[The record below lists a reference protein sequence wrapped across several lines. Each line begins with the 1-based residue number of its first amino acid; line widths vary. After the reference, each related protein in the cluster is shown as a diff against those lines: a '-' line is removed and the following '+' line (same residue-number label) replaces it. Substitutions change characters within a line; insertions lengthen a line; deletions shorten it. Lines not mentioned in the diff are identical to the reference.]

1 MALNH
6 GVYVSEQKTSVS
18 TPIVATS
25 GVPFV
30 IGAAPVQSAESPAAA
45 GKPVMAISWGE
56 AVEKLGYSD
65 DWEAYPLCEFMY
77 SHFQLFGCQPVIFC
91 NILDPSS
98 MKESVAAADIA
109 VADHKAMLPIEA
121 IDDATLVVKAAG
133 GTGDAYVKDTDYS
146 TYYYGENLVI
156 ELLADGQ
163 GYAAEGVNIAY
174 NKVTPA
180 SVTDTEVATGL
191 ESIELC
197 MTTLGVVPD
206 LICAPGHS
214 QAASVAAVMATKAAG
229 INGLFRAK
237 ALIDIDSSSSGAT
250 TYDAAITKK
259 GSNNFVDEN
268 EIVCWPMFG
277 LDTYK
282 FHASTQIA
290 GLMAQVDTGNGG
302 CPYES
307 PSNKNIQCDRM
318 ILDDGTEVNL
328 TLAQANMLNAN
339 GIVTGLNFMGGWV
352 AWGNYTACY
361 PGSTDV
367 KDYFIPVSRMFD
379 WVGNTVIQTCWN
391 KVDAPMNRRLLDTIM
406 DTVSIWLNGL
416 VGSGYLLGARVEML
430 EDENPL
436 QNLMAGIIKF
446 HIAMTPPSPAQEIDF
461 VLEYD
466 ASYVT
471 SALTA

>member
-6 GVYVSEQKTSVS
+6 GVYVSEQETSVS

-65 DWEAYPLCEFMY
+65 DWESYPLCEFMY
-77 SHFQLFGCQPVIFC
+77 SHFKLFGCQPVIFC

-146 TYYYGENLVI
+146 IYYYGENLVI

-163 GYAAEGVNIAY
+163 GYAAEEVNIAY
-174 NKVTPA
+174 NKATPA

-197 MTTLGVVPD
+197 MFTLGVVPD

-259 GSNNFVDEN
+259 SSNNFVDEN
-268 EIVCWPMFG
+268 EIPCWPMFG

-282 FHASTQIA
+282 FHASTQMA

-307 PSNKNIQCDRM
+307 PSNKSLQCDRM
-318 ILDDGTEVNL
+318 ILADGTEVNL

-361 PGSTDV
+361 PSNNDV
-367 KDYFIPVSRMFD
+367 KDYFIPVSRMFN
-379 WVGNTVIQTCWN
+379 WVGNTVIRSCWSR
-391 KVDAPMNRRLLDTIM
+391 VDAPMNRRLLDTIM
-406 DTVSIWLNGL
+406 DTVNIWLNGL
-416 VGSGYLLGARVEML
+416 VGSGYLLGARVEMQ

-436 QNLMAGIIKF
+436 ENLMAGIVKF
-446 HIAMTPPSPAQEIDF
+446 HVIMTPPSPAQEIDF

-466 ASYVT
+466 ASYVA
-471 SALTA
+471 SALTT

>member
-6 GVYVSEQKTSVS
+6 GVYVYEQETSVS

-30 IGAAPVQSAESPAAA
+30 IGAAPVQSAGTPAAT
-45 GKPVMAISWGE
+45 GIPVMAISWGE

-77 SHFQLFGCQPVIFC
+77 SHFKLFGCQPVIFC
-91 NILDPSS
+91 NLLDPVS
-98 MKESVAAADIA
+98 MKESVAAADIV
-109 VADHKAMLPIEA
+109 VADHKALLPIEA
-121 IDDATLVVKAAG
+121 IDDANLIVKAEG
-133 GTGDAYVKDTDYS
+133 GTGETYTKDTDYS
-146 TYYYGENLVI
+146 TYYYGENLVV
-156 ELLADGQ
+156 EMLADGK
-163 GYAAEGVNIAY
+163 GYSAGKVNIAY
-174 NKVTPA
+174 NKVIPA
-180 SVTDTEVATGL
+180 SVTDTAVATGL

-197 MTTLGVVPD
+197 MTKLGVVPD

-214 QAASVAAVMATKAAG
+214 HVASVAAVMATKAAG

-237 ALIDIDSSSSGAT
+237 ALIDIDSGTSGAT

-268 EIVCWPMFG
+268 EITCWPMFA
-277 LDTYK
+277 LDKYK

-290 GLMAQVDTGNGG
+290 GLMALVDTGNGG

-307 PSNKNIQCDRM
+307 PSNKNLKCDRM

-361 PGSTDV
+361 PSNNDV

-379 WVGNTVIQTCWN
+379 WVGNTVIQTCWS
-391 KVDAPMNRRLLDTIM
+391 KVDAPMNRRFLDTIM
-406 DTVSIWLNGL
+406 DTVNIWLNGL
-416 VGSGYLLGARVEML
+416 IGSGYLLGARVEMQ
-430 EDENPL
+430 EDENPEA
-436 QNLMAGIIKF
+436 NLIAGIVKF
-446 HIAMTPPSPAQEIDF
+446 HIIMTPPSPAQEIDF

-466 ASYVT
+466 ASYVA
-471 SALTA
+471 SALAA

>member
-6 GVYVSEQKTSVS
+6 GVYVSEQETSVS

-163 GYAAEGVNIAY
+163 GYAAEEVNIAY

-206 LICAPGHS
+206 MICAPGHS